1 MFDGDGPP
9 AMPKA
14 AKHTNENSLESSR
27 SGALLMKKLVPL
39 LAKMDQEDWNLL
51 LFMAGRVSKKKGG
64 MKARRESASSAAA

>member
-1 MFDGDGPP
+1 MFDGDKPP

-39 LAKMDQEDWNLL
+39 LAKMDREDRNLL
-51 LFMAGRVSKKKGG
+51 LFMAEYLRKK
-64 MKARRESASSAAA
+64 AA